1 MKKLVIS
8 FAAALTLAAL
18 ATQPARATL
27 VMDLTGGGSTVV
39 CDFLCGPVGRTV
51 GWSFT
56 VINAITIDGLGVWD
70 AGSDGIGPATQAGV
84 WTSAGALL
92 ASAAVSNASTAVAS
106 ASNRGSWL
114 METIASVT
122 LLPGNYLIGM
132 VAYAG
137 SPSAQILSSSTNIS
151 DINIAPT
158 PGAVSEGSDDG
169 LAAPLYRFGYDLEMI
184 VGPTMRLAGANPVPA
199 PVPEPAG
206 LALVGLG
213 LFGLAAFRRRSA

>member
-27 VMDLTGGGSTVV
+27 VMDLTGGGTPQPCGV
-39 CDFLCGPVGRTV
+39 CGAIGETF

-56 VINAITIDGLGVWD
+56 VINTITIDGLGVWD
-70 AGSDGIGPATQAGV
+70 VGSNGIGSATQAGV

-92 ASAAVSNASTAVAS
+92 VSAPVSNASAVVAS
-106 ASNRGSWL
+106 ASSQGSWL

-122 LLPGNYLIGM
+122 LLPGNYLIGA
-132 VAYAG
+132 VFYTNT
-137 SPSAQILSSSTNIS
+137 PTAQIGSSFTNVS
-151 DINIAPT
+151 DIT
-158 PGAVSEGSDDG
+158 VGGGVRQGSFDSG
-169 LAAPLYRFGYDLEMI
+169 FAAPLASYDDI
-184 VGPTMRLAGANPVPA
+184 IFGPTMRLAAAN